1 MIFVVIAVN
10 LGIYLAALLM
20 DAINSS
26 ETRSICRPFQRVVD
40 RTWTFVGA
48 LMVSTSC
55 LVASIRCLAV
65 MFQNVLVREKHF
77 GMTKEQQQEPV
88 TQVNTTVWR
97 NDHDDPESAAEA
109 IPNNQQD
116 DGVHVQS
123 QPAQQMRK
131 ISLAPHD
138 SKLSLACKEPTP
150 HLNTTP
156 KGNERGRCQTIIN

>member
-1 MIFVVIAVN
+1 MACCNSSNESKYSFSGFWLCMHAVAYFLFPRIRNKCRGPPTPYRHWKVVPPARSMSNKCDNKAMLLWFKECMQIRMGKCALFTRWRKMIFVVIAVN

-65 MFQNVLVREKHF
+65 MF
-77 GMTKEQQQEPV
+77 
-88 TQVNTTVWR
+88 
-97 NDHDDPESAAEA
+97 
-109 IPNNQQD
+109 
-116 DGVHVQS
+116 
-123 QPAQQMRK
+123 
-131 ISLAPHD
+131 
-138 SKLSLACKEPTP
+138 
-150 HLNTTP
+150 
-156 KGNERGRCQTIIN
+156 